1 MNGLNRSQMDNSI
14 CYTCSTHFE
23 VRGWI
28 REGNASFAKQREQE
42 AKDRKYK
49 AQKRKE
55 KEGELV
61 CDLVGEGIRLSYQ
74 SDGNL
79 RFGADD

>member
-1 MNGLNRSQMDNSI
+1 MI
-14 CYTCSTHFE
+14 
-23 VRGWI
+23 
-28 REGNASFAKQREQE
+28 AKQREQE
-42 AKDRKYK
+42 AKDRKYR

-61 CDLVGEGIRLSYQ
+61 CDLVGEGIRLNYHP
-74 SDGNL
+74 DGNL

>member
-1 MNGLNRSQMDNSI
+1 MNDRSAMDNSI
-14 CYTCSTHFE
+14 CWTCSIHFE
-23 VRGWI
+23 TRSWI

-55 KEGELV
+55 KEGESIL
-61 CDLVGEGIRLSYQ
+61 DLLDEGVRLSYHP
-74 SDGNL
+74 DEKL